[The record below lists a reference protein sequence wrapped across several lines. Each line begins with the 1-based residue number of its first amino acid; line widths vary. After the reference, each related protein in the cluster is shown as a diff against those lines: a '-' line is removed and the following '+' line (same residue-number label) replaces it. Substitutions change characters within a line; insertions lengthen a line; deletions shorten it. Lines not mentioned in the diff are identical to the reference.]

1 MSKQNFD
8 SVTSLERLVNSLIQ
22 HSDDLKTF
30 SEKLKEA
37 DKELL
42 KEFEERLWK
51 TNDAMKQSVTN
62 IFTAYS
68 VTRVD
73 SQNDNHEMK

>member
-8 SVTSLERLVNSLIQ
+8 SVRSLEQLVNSLIH
-22 HSDDLKTF
+22 HSDDLKIF

-37 DKELL
+37 DKEIL

-51 TNDAMKQSVTN
+51 TNDSMKQSVN
-62 IFTAYS
+62 DIFTAYS
-68 VTRVD
+68 VTRID
-73 SQNDNHEMK
+73 SQNDNQETK